1 MVECMEPYIVVNG
14 YTYCF
19 GVRASSL
26 GDDLLTK
33 VQTFEGHTLYV
44 DEPKTVEGLGRA
56 PNPIEMFLSSLAGC
70 FIITLKLHS
79 KRFKIPIDSVEV
91 LAEGSFDI
99 RGFLLPQKFRSGFTW
114 LSLNVKMRSTGNCND
129 LIKLLERVTTGWVV
143 GSTVSNALPIQL
155 NLEIRCVDTEGNTK
169 ELNLKEFIRTTT

>member
-1 MVECMEPYIVVNG
+1 MEPYILVNG
-14 YTYCF
+14 YTYRF
-19 GVRASSL
+19 GVRASSS

-56 PNPIEMFLSSLAGC
+56 PNPIEMFLSSLASC

-79 KRFKIPIDSVEV
+79 KRFKIPIDLVEV

-99 RGFLLPQKFRSGFTW
+99 RGFLIPQKFRSGFTS
-114 LSLNVKMRSTGNCND
+114 LSLNVKMRSTESCDD
-129 LIKLLERVTTGWVV
+129 LIKLLERVTKGWVV
-143 GSTVSNALPIQL
+143 GSTVSNALPVRL
-155 NLEIRCVDTEGNTK
+155 NLEITCMDMEGNTK
-169 ELNLKEFIRTTT
+169 ELNLKELIKATT

>member
-1 MVECMEPYIVVNG
+1 MEPYIVVDG
-14 YTYCF
+14 YTYRF

-44 DEPKTVEGLGRA
+44 DEPKAVEGLGRA
-56 PNPIEMFLSSLAGC
+56 PNPIEMFLSSLASC

-79 KRFKIPIDSVEV
+79 RRFKTHIDLVEV

-99 RGFLLPQKFRSGFTW
+99 RGFLLPQKFRSGFTS
-114 LSLNVKMRSTGNCND
+114 LSLNVKMRSKENCDN
-129 LIKLLERVTTGWVV
+129 LIRLLERVTKGWVV

-155 NLEIRCVDTEGNTK
+155 NLETTCVDAEGNMK
-169 ELNLKEFIRTTT
+169 ELSLKELIKTTT